1 MGEPDDV
8 IDLGDYPHINTSG
21 VADVYPMGDG
31 RIRFLMFDW
40 FKVDNVWRR
49 VAVGLVTRP
58 LANLREDQARVWSS
72 ANQPAPSPS
81 AAPHSIQ

>member
-31 RIRFLMFDW
+31 RIRFL
-40 FKVDNVWRR
+40 NVRLVQGRQRLAPGGRR
-49 VAVGLVTRP
+49 AGDKTTGKLARRSGARLEQCQSACTQP
-58 LANLREDQARVWSS
+58 LS
-72 ANQPAPSPS
+72 
-81 AAPHSIQ
+81 